1 MAAAHAREQV
11 TARRDRQEW
20 SSVKRINQDYMGHV
34 HIDAPE
40 PGGAKPF
47 ATEAALVETFATAIR
62 RGCPKGWSL
71 LREIDAG
78 VGVADLVLAPKPEA
92 IADLRLVRRVPPRLA
107 PLLAPTTARRI
118 RSIQAFMAS
127 TGMSRPAA
135 LRALGDLALRG
146 LVLRDGEAVQLRA
159 ASAAP
164 FKHVVAIEAKLY
176 DWGRALTQA
185 YRNRQFATQSWVV
198 LDAHYSLSKA
208 AIDAFTQA
216 GVGLAACST
225 TGQLRFYVK
234 ARTMRPVSLQRSWV
248 AQAVIARSQRQ
259 ALKPLK

>member
-1 MAAAHAREQV
+1 M
-11 TARRDRQEW
+11 
-20 SSVKRINQDYMGHV
+20 
-34 HIDAPE
+34 
-40 PGGAKPF
+40 
-47 ATEAALVETFATAIR
+47 
-62 RGCPKGWSL
+62 
-71 LREIDAG
+71 DAG
-78 VGVADLVLAPKPEA
+78 VGVADLVLASKPEA
-92 IADLRLVRRVPPRLA
+92 VADLRLMRRVPTRLA
-107 PLLAPTTARRI
+107 PLFAPTTARTV

-135 LRALGDLALRG
+135 LRVLGDLALPS
-146 LVLRDGEAVQLRA
+146 LVQRDGETVQLRA

-198 LDAHYSLSKA
+198 LDAHYSVSKV
-208 AIDAFTQA
+208 AIDTYMHA

-259 ALKPLK
+259 ALRPLR